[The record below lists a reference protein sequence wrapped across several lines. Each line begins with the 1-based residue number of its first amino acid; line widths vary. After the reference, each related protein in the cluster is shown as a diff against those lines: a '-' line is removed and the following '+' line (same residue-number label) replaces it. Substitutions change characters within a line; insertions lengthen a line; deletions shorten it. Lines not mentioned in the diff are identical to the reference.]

1 MRRRFK
7 RFEWGVVGLVKARL
21 LRYNAYGSKRV
32 YIALDAQRSTNV
44 LVDNVPMIPDPTRSS
59 AGFHAMTGAELAV
72 ALAALDV
79 PFIAG
84 ASRQR
89 LAAPPQPAVL
99 LASLA
104 ASDEARLRLA
114 LIPLLL
120 RRPEFARHA
129 AAALRL
135 MPPAAQTCF
144 KCYYTAAMLLQ
155 EKHRSRL
162 EMLLGRLDSLPDLF
176 STELRV
182 PQPTDPDDALCILA
196 ARQRALTNRSINWL
210 GTYEHGAN
218 RLLQALERREQW
230 KV

>member
-1 MRRRFK
+1 MDLQK
-7 RFEWGVVGLVKARL
+7 SSNVLTDDVLTVL
-21 LRYNAYGSKRV
+21 DPTSKR
-32 YIALDAQRSTNV
+32 
-44 LVDNVPMIPDPTRSS
+44 PMTQ
-59 AGFHAMTGAELAV
+59 AMTGDELAV
-72 ALAALDV
+72 ALTALDV

-120 RRPEFARHA
+120 RHPEYGRHA
-129 AAALRL
+129 TAALRL

-144 KCYYTAAMLLQ
+144 KCYYCAAVLLQ
-155 EKHRSRL
+155 EKHRRRL
-162 EMLLGRLDSLPDLF
+162 ETLLGRLDLLPDLF
-176 STELRV
+176 STELGLPDRAH
-182 PQPTDPDDALCILA
+182 PDDALRILA
-196 ARQRALTNRSINWL
+196 MRQRDLTGRSINWL
-210 GTYEHGAN
+210 GTYEHGADQ
-218 RLLQALERREQW
+218 LLQVLERRKQW

>member
-1 MRRRFK
+1 M
-7 RFEWGVVGLVKARL
+7 
-21 LRYNAYGSKRV
+21 
-32 YIALDAQRSTNV
+32 DAQKSRNK
-44 LVDNVPMIPDPTRSS
+44 LVDNVPMVLDPARSS

-84 ASRQR
+84 GSHQPV
-89 LAAPPQPAVL
+89 AAFPQPATL

-120 RRPEFARHA
+120 RHPEYARQA
-129 AAALRL
+129 TAALRL
-135 MPPAAQTCF
+135 LPPAAQTCF

-155 EKHRSRL
+155 TKHRSRL
-162 EMLLGRLDSLPDLF
+162 ETLWGRLDLLPDLF
-176 STELRV
+176 SAELGV

-196 ARQRALTNRSINWL
+196 MRQRALTNRSINWL
-210 GTYEHGAN
+210 GTYKHGAD
-218 RLLQALERREQW
+218 RLLQFLERREQW